1 MIRATAR
8 IASSLPG
15 IGTVITSGSALVSTM
30 ATTGIPSLLA
40 SATAIFS
47 FLASTTKSAPGSRFM
62 FLMPSRLRDSFT
74 RSRSKSSFSFLV

>member
-1 MIRATAR
+1 MISETER

-15 IGTVITSGSALVSTM
+15 IGTVMTSGSALVSTI
-30 ATTGIPSLLA
+30 ATTGMPSLLA

-47 FLASTTKSAPGSRFM
+47 FLASTTNSAPGSRPM
-62 FLMPSRLRDSFT
+62 LLMPSRLRLSFT